1 MVFPMVS
8 ISFKIKWFL
17 FKEDGL
23 SWSLKVGKLKLK
35 VVVPFGL
42 RFLLRFFGGAACGAS
57 PHCGTKCL
65 KPAINRFISV
75 YNNVIS
81 RFFKKQLSTFPFPV
95 NGLTSYS
102 RLIKLLQA

>member
-42 RFLLRFFGGAACGAS
+42 RFLLRFFGGAARAAS
-57 PHCGTKCL
+57 RRRHRRAPQLGQMSK
-65 KPAINRFISV
+65 NRQKLDSKKSGNWLIH
-75 YNNVIS
+75 NNI
-81 RFFKKQLSTFPFPV
+81 PV
-95 NGLTSYS
+95 
-102 RLIKLLQA
+102 KF

>member
-42 RFLLRFFGGAACGAS
+42 RFLLRFFSSAACGAQR
-57 PHCGTKCL
+57 TKFSEKVH
-65 KPAINRFISV
+65 KPSWG
-75 YNNVIS
+75 
-81 RFFKKQLSTFPFPV
+81 QCH
-95 NGLTSYS
+95 
-102 RLIKLLQA
+102 

>member
-42 RFLLRFFGGAACGAS
+42 RFLLRFYSGGGLRRIAALWYQM
-57 PHCGTKCL
+57 PKTRQK
-65 KPAINRFISV
+65 
-75 YNNVIS
+75 
-81 RFFKKQLSTFPFPV
+81 
-95 NGLTSYS
+95 
-102 RLIKLLQA
+102 

>member
-8 ISFKIKWFL
+8 ISSKIKWFL

-42 RFLLRFFGGAACGAS
+42 RFLLRFFSGVACGAS
-57 PHCGTKCL
+57 PHSGSKLL
-65 KPAINRFISV
+65 KPTINK
-75 YNNVIS
+75 VIWCG
-81 RFFKKQLSTFPFPV
+81 FKKLP
-95 NGLTSYS
+95 
-102 RLIKLLQA
+102 

>member
-42 RFLLRFFGGAACGAS
+42 RFLLRFYSGGAAHMRRIAALWYQM
-57 PHCGTKCL
+57 PKTRQK
-65 KPAINRFISV
+65 
-75 YNNVIS
+75 
-81 RFFKKQLSTFPFPV
+81 
-95 NGLTSYS
+95 
-102 RLIKLLQA
+102 